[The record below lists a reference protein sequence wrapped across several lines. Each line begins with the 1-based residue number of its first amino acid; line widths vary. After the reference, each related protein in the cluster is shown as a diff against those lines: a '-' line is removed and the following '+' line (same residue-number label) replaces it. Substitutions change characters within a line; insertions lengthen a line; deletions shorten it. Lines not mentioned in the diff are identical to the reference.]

1 MSYTKNEIALST
13 LISNINN
20 TFCYVGE
27 DDDQIDMSKTEVKNT
42 LTKFVVEFANSIE
55 VEDEV

>member
-1 MSYTKNEIALST
+1 MSYTKNETALST
-13 LISNINN
+13 LIGNINN

-42 LTKFVVEFANSIE
+42 LIKFVVEFANNIE

>member
-1 MSYTKNEIALST
+1 MSYTKNETALST
-13 LISNINN
+13 LIGNINN
-20 TFCYVGE
+20 TFYYVGE

-42 LTKFVVEFANSIE
+42 LIKFVVEFANNIE